1 MVLAV
6 SMLFQTVAYA
16 APKNTTDLSTSAK
29 TAQTD
34 SDFYYYEYNTYSEYL
49 EKIGAQN
56 DGVQTQTF
64 TAASYEAA
72 GSKGV
77 STSVYEDI
85 NAVDVEE
92 YGVLTLPIE
101 VAESGFYNVVLDYY
115 PVCDGTSSIKFE
127 MLIDG
132 NLPFREAGSFSLKR
146 VWKDSEEKDY
156 DSQGNQIRLPSEE
169 TPMWLQESLSDASGF
184 TQEPFRFY
192 FEKGKHTI
200 TFSVY
205 QNILALGQ
213 VTLTPPE
220 KLPCYEEVLESYEE
234 NGYKGAQKTV
244 REEAEK
250 AKAKSDRSIV
260 IVNDKTSPVTVPYSG
275 AEIVYNTLG
284 AGSWKTAGEW
294 AEWEIDVPE
303 DGLYTLVLRYKQD
316 IKSGNVSFRT
326 LYIDGQIPFQEAG
339 SIAFPYDGNWQTKAL
354 GREEDP
360 YQFYLTKGT
369 HTIRLKATL
378 GDYSNVIAE
387 VSNTL
392 TELNAVYTDIVMV
405 TGPEPDVDRDYQFEK
420 AIPDVLE
427 NIGELSKKLRKI
439 EDELETLTGE
449 NGGENTAVIRRL
461 YLQMEEM
468 VEEPETISKRLKNY
482 MSDLSSLGTWINTS
496 REQPLQL
503 DYIMLSNKKEGV
515 PKDKS
520 NLFKTIKYH
529 VSQFFYSFK
538 MDYANVGNK
547 AADVDT
553 EITVW
558 ISAGRDQADIIRQ
571 LVNESFTPEY
581 GIGVNVQLV
590 DAGSLMPA
598 TLADVGPD
606 VYIGMAQNQPV
617 EYALRNAVV
626 NLSEFKDVDE
636 VKKRF
641 YSDSLT
647 SFYLDENLYAL
658 PDTMSYPMLFY
669 RKDILTE
676 LGIQEEDLTT
686 WDSLL
691 QKVLPELDMNN
702 FDFGLLTSIN
712 TFGNF
717 LYQNGGSF
725 YNETNTASAFDT
737 AQAIEAFEMMTT
749 MYTDYGLPVSYDF
762 ANRFRSGQM
771 PLAVAEFTSYNQL
784 SIFAPE
790 IEGLWGM
797 LPIPGMEDEAGE
809 IDNSALCT
817 VTGSVILA
825 NSEYVEESWTFLK
838 WWTESQTQSRYA
850 SELEAVMGTGA
861 RYATANMESM
871 QTVEWSRD
879 IKEALI
885 EQQSSLVGM
894 PSIAGGYYT
903 SRNYDFAFR
912 DVVYNGENLR
922 ETLADATVSIT
933 KEIEDKRKEFYKE

>member
-1 MVLAV
+1 MVLAI
-6 SMLFQTVAYA
+6 SMLFQTAVYA
-16 APKNTTDLSTSAK
+16 APESATDLSASAQ

-34 SDFYYYEYNTYSEYL
+34 SDFYYHDYQTYSEYIETL
-49 EKIGAQN
+49 GIKK
-56 DGVQTQTF
+56 DGNHIQTF
-64 TAASYEAA
+64 SAASYEAA
-72 GSKGV
+72 DSKGV
-77 STSVYEDI
+77 SNNVYEDLD
-85 NAVDVEE
+85 AVDVQE

-132 NLPFREAGSFSLKR
+132 TLPFREAGSFSLKR
-146 VWKDSEEKDY
+146 VWKDSTEKDY

-169 TPMWLQESLSDASGF
+169 TPMWLQETLSDASGF

-192 FEKGKHTI
+192 IEKGTHTI

-205 QNILALGQ
+205 QNTLALNQ
-213 VTLTPPE
+213 ITLTPPE
-220 KLPCYEEVLESYEE
+220 KLPCYKDVIASYES
-234 NGYKGAQKTV
+234 NGYKHAQKTARV
-244 REEAEK
+244 EAEQTT
-250 AKAKSDRSIV
+250 AKSDRSIV

-275 AEIVYNTLG
+275 AEIVYNALG

-294 AEWEIDVPE
+294 VEWEMDVLE

-326 LYIDGQIPFQEAG
+326 LYIDGKIPFQEAG
-339 SIAFPYDGNWQTKAL
+339 SIAFPYDGNWQTKAI
-354 GREEDP
+354 GNDEIP

-369 HTIRLKATL
+369 HTIRLEATL
-378 GDYSNVIAE
+378 GDYSNVIAQI
-387 VSNTL
+387 SNIL

-420 AIPDVLE
+420 SIPDVIE
-427 NIGELSKKLRKI
+427 NIGKLSKKLREI
-439 EDELETLTGE
+439 EDELEVLTGE

-461 YLQMEEM
+461 YLQMEKM

-482 MSDLSSLGTWINTS
+482 MSDLSSLGTWINTN

-503 DYIMLSNKKEGV
+503 DYLMLSNKKKGV

-529 VSQFFYSFK
+529 INQFFYSFK

-547 AADVDT
+547 DTKVDT

-571 LVNESFTPEY
+571 LVNESFTPKH
-581 GIGVNVQLV
+581 GIGANVQLV

-626 NLSEFKDVDE
+626 NLSQFEDVDE
-636 VKKRF
+636 ITKRF

-647 SFYLDENLYAL
+647 SFYLDEELYAL

-676 LGIQEEDLTT
+676 LEIEEEDLAT
-686 WDSLL
+686 WDGLL

-702 FDFGLLTSIN
+702 FDFGLTTNIN

-725 YNETNTASAFDT
+725 YNETNTASAFHT
-737 AQAIEAFEMMTT
+737 QEAIKSFETMTS
-749 MYTDYGLPVSYDF
+749 MYTDYGLPLSFDF

-797 LPIPGMEDEAGE
+797 LPIPGIENKEGN

-817 VTGSVILA
+817 VTGSVILS
-825 NSEYVEESWTFLK
+825 NSEYVEESWEFLK
-838 WWTESQTQSRYA
+838 WWTEETTQSRYA
-850 SELEAVMGTGA
+850 NELEAVMGTGA
-861 RYATANMESM
+861 RYATANMEAM

-879 IKEALI
+879 IKEALTK
-885 EQQSSLVGM
+885 QQGNLVGM
-894 PSIAGGYYT
+894 PNIAGGYYT

-912 DVVYNGENLR
+912 DVVYNGKNLR
-922 ETLADATVSIT
+922 ETLADATTSIT
-933 KEIEDKRKEFYKE
+933 KEIEDKRAEFYGK